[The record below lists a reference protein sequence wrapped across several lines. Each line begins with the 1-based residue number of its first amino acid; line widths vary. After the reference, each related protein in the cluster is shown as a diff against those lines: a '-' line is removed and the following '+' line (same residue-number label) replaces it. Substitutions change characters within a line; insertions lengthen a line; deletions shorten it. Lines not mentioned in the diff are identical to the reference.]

1 MKAIC
6 SAPMSSAA
14 SLASAR
20 RQSIVVP
27 ILALVVASVAVATI
41 ALFAVTFSGPPA
53 RPAPQP
59 IASIVTLL
67 RGGNAPA
74 TMAEWRLNVVT
85 SQEPPRPHRRERR
98 DPVLSRLL
106 AQELGVPE
114 GDAVIYRDPGHDAP
128 PDGISAPFVAGARL
142 NGAWRIAFTPPPS
155 FLSRWHWVTLATMAG
170 LLAGLSAL
178 GWLIARAISR
188 PLRELATAA
197 SRAHA
202 GAPLAALP
210 SRAPREVA
218 QLGEALSAMH
228 GRLASHAQG
237 RTAMLA
243 AIAHDLGTP
252 LSRLAFWVEQLPD
265 DARARAESDVDEMRA
280 MIAAAIGYARD
291 EMHMRADARVD
302 LGSLLDSLVE
312 DMAVAGVPVTIN
324 PGPRAVVR
332 GDPAA
337 LRRMF
342 ANLIDNAARYGA
354 GGAVDWSVTNDIATI
369 HVDDRGPGIDPA
381 QAEWLFEPFVRGD
394 PSRNR
399 ATGGSG
405 LGLAIAR
412 SIAQRH
418 GGDATLANRAEGGA
432 RATVTLPIDR

>member
-1 MKAIC
+1 
-6 SAPMSSAA
+6 MSTAV
-14 SLASAR
+14 SLESAR

-59 IASIVTLL
+59 VASIAALL

-74 TMAEWRLNVVT
+74 AMAEWQLNVVT
-85 SQEPPRPHRRERR
+85 SQEPPRPHAREQR
-98 DPVLSRLL
+98 DPIFSHQL
-106 AQELGVPE
+106 ARELGVPE
-114 GDAVIYRDPGHDAP
+114 SDAVIYRDPGHDAP

-142 NGAWRIAFTPPPS
+142 NGVWRIALTPPPS

-170 LLAGLSAL
+170 LLAGLSVL

-210 SRAPREVA
+210 ARAPREVA
-218 QLGEALSAMH
+218 QLGEALTAMH
-228 GRLASHAQG
+228 ARLAGHAEG

-312 DMAVAGVPVTIN
+312 DMTVAGVPVTIA

-337 LRRMF
+337 LRRLF
-342 ANLIDNAARYGA
+342 ANLIDNAARYGTSA
-354 GGAVDWSVTNDIATI
+354 ALDWSITGDMAII
-369 HVDDRGPGIDPA
+369 HIDDRGPGIDPS

-405 LGLAIAR
+405 LGLAIVR
-412 SIAQRH
+412 SIARRH

-432 RATVTLPIDR
+432 RATVTLPVDR

>member
-1 MKAIC
+1 
-6 SAPMSSAA
+6 MSTAA
-14 SLASAR
+14 SLESAR

-59 IASIVTLL
+59 IASIAALL

-74 TMAEWRLNVVT
+74 AMAEWRLNVVT
-85 SQEPPRPHRRERR
+85 SREPPRPHPREQR
-98 DPVLSRLL
+98 DPIFSHQL

-114 GDAVIYRDPGHDAP
+114 SNAVIYRDPGHDAP

-142 NGAWRIAFTPPPS
+142 NGAWRIALTPPPS

-170 LLAGLSAL
+170 LLAGLSVL

-188 PLRELATAA
+188 PLRELAIAA

-210 SRAPREVA
+210 ARAPREVV
-218 QLGEALSAMH
+218 QLGEALAAMH
-228 GRLASHAQG
+228 ARLAGHAEG
-237 RTAMLA
+237 RIAMLA

-312 DMAVAGVPVTIN
+312 DMTVAGVPVTIAA
-324 PGPRAVVR
+324 GPRAVVR
-332 GDPAA
+332 GDPGA
-337 LRRMF
+337 LRRLF
-342 ANLIDNAARYGA
+342 ANLIDNAARYGTSA
-354 GGAVDWSVTNDIATI
+354 ALDWSITGNMAII
-369 HVDDRGPGIDPA
+369 HIDDRGPGIDPI

-405 LGLAIAR
+405 LGLAIVR
-412 SIAQRH
+412 SIARRH

-432 RATVTLPIDR
+432 RATVTLPVDR

>member
-1 MKAIC
+1 MRTKNI
-6 SAPMSSAA
+6 
-14 SLASAR
+14 
-20 RQSIVVP
+20 I
-27 ILALVVASVAVATI
+27 
-41 ALFAVTFSGPPA
+41 
-53 RPAPQP
+53 
-59 IASIVTLL
+59 
-67 RGGNAPA
+67 GGNAPA
-74 TMAEWRLNVVT
+74 AMAEWRLNVVT
-85 SQEPPRPHRRERR
+85 SQEPPRPHTREQR
-98 DPVLSRLL
+98 DPIFSHQL
-106 AQELGVPE
+106 ARELGVPE
-114 GDAVIYRDPGHDAP
+114 SDAVIYRDLGHDAP

-142 NGAWRIAFTPPPS
+142 NGAWRIALTPPPS

-170 LLAGLSAL
+170 LLAGLSVL

-210 SRAPREVA
+210 ARAPREVA
-218 QLGEALSAMH
+218 QLGEALTAMH
-228 GRLASHAQG
+228 ARLAGHAEG

-312 DMAVAGVPVTIN
+312 DMAVAGVPVTVAS
-324 PGPRAVVR
+324 GPRAVVR
-332 GDPAA
+332 GDPSA
-337 LRRMF
+337 LRRLF
-342 ANLIDNAARYGA
+342 ANLIDNAARYGTSA
-354 GGAVDWSVTNDIATI
+354 ALDWSIIGDMAII
-369 HVDDRGPGIDPA
+369 HIDDRGPGVDPS

-405 LGLAIAR
+405 LGLAIVR
-412 SIAQRH
+412 SIARRH
-418 GGDATLANRAEGGA
+418 GGDATLANRADGGA
-432 RATVTLPIDR
+432 RATVTLPVDR

>member
-1 MKAIC
+1 
-6 SAPMSSAA
+6 MSTAA
-14 SLASAR
+14 SLEAAR

-27 ILALVVASVAVATI
+27 ILTLVVASVAVATI

-59 IASIVTLL
+59 VASIAALL

-74 TMAEWRLNVVT
+74 AMAEWRLNVVT
-85 SQEPPRPHRRERR
+85 SREPPRPHVRERR
-98 DPVLSRLL
+98 DPIFSHQL

-114 GDAVIYRDPGHDAP
+114 SDAVIYRDPGHDAP

-142 NGAWRIAFTPPPS
+142 NGAWRIALTPPPS
-155 FLSRWHWVTLATMAG
+155 LLSRWHWVTLATMAG
-170 LLAGLSAL
+170 LLAGLSVL

-188 PLRELATAA
+188 PLRELAVAA
-197 SRAHA
+197 SRARA
-202 GAPLAALP
+202 GAPLATLP
-210 SRAPREVA
+210 ARAPREVA
-218 QLGEALSAMH
+218 QLGEALTAMH
-228 GRLASHAQG
+228 ARLAGHAEG

-265 DARARAESDVDEMRA
+265 DARARAESDIDEMRA

-312 DMAVAGVPVTIN
+312 DMTVAGVPVTIAS
-324 PGPRAVVR
+324 GPRAIVR
-332 GDPAA
+332 GDPGA
-337 LRRMF
+337 LRRLF
-342 ANLIDNAARYGA
+342 ANLIDNAARYGTSA
-354 GGAVDWSVTNDIATI
+354 ALDWSIAGEMAII
-369 HVDDRGPGIDPA
+369 HIDDRGPGIDPS
-381 QAEWLFEPFVRGD
+381 QAERLFEPFVRGD

-405 LGLAIAR
+405 LGLAIVR
-412 SIAQRH
+412 SIARRH
-418 GGDATLANRAEGGA
+418 GGDATLANRADGGA

>member
-1 MKAIC
+1 
-6 SAPMSSAA
+6 MSTAV
-14 SLASAR
+14 SLAPAR

-59 IASIVTLL
+59 VASIAALL

-74 TMAEWRLNVVT
+74 AMAEWRLNVVT
-85 SQEPPRPHRRERR
+85 SQEPPRPHPREQR
-98 DPVLSRLL
+98 DPIFSHQL

-114 GDAVIYRDPGHDAP
+114 SDAVIYRDPGHDVP

-142 NGAWRIAFTPPPS
+142 NGAWRIALTPPPS

-170 LLAGLSAL
+170 LLGGLSVL

-210 SRAPREVA
+210 ARAPREVA
-218 QLGEALSAMH
+218 QLGEALTAMH
-228 GRLASHAQG
+228 ARLAGHAEG
-237 RTAMLA
+237 RIAMLA

-312 DMAVAGVPVTIN
+312 DMTVAGVPVTIAA
-324 PGPRAVVR
+324 GPRAVVH
-332 GDPAA
+332 GDPGA
-337 LRRMF
+337 LRRLF
-342 ANLIDNAARYGA
+342 ANLIDNAARYGTSA
-354 GGAVDWSVTNDIATI
+354 ALDWSITGNLAII
-369 HVDDRGPGIDPA
+369 HIDDRGPGIDPI

-405 LGLAIAR
+405 LGLAIVR
-412 SIAQRH
+412 SIARRH

-432 RATVTLPIDR
+432 RATVTLPVDR

>member
-1 MKAIC
+1 
-6 SAPMSSAA
+6 MSTAV
-14 SLASAR
+14 SLESAR

-59 IASIVTLL
+59 VASIAAFL

-74 TMAEWRLNVVT
+74 AMAEWRLNVAT
-85 SQEPPRPHRRERR
+85 SQEPPRPHAREQR
-98 DPVLSRLL
+98 DPIFSRQL
-106 AQELGVPE
+106 AQELGVPQS
-114 GDAVIYRDPGHDAP
+114 DAVIYRDLGHDAP

-142 NGAWRIAFTPPPS
+142 NGAWRIALTPPPS

-170 LLAGLSAL
+170 LLAGLSLL

-210 SRAPREVA
+210 ARAPREVA
-218 QLGEALSAMH
+218 QLGEALTAMH
-228 GRLASHAQG
+228 ARLAGHAEG

-312 DMAVAGVPVTIN
+312 DMTVAGVPVTIA

-337 LRRMF
+337 LRRLF
-342 ANLIDNAARYGA
+342 ANLIDNAARYGTSA
-354 GGAVDWSVTNDIATI
+354 ALDWSITGDMAII
-369 HVDDRGPGIDPA
+369 HIDDRGPGIDPS

-405 LGLAIAR
+405 LGLAIVR
-412 SIAQRH
+412 SIARRH

-432 RATVTLPIDR
+432 RATVTLPVDR

>member
-1 MKAIC
+1 
-6 SAPMSSAA
+6 MSTAA
-14 SLASAR
+14 SPESAR

-27 ILALVVASVAVATI
+27 ILALVVASVAVATV

-59 IASIVTLL
+59 IASIAALL

-74 TMAEWRLNVVT
+74 AMAEWRLNVSI
-85 SQEPPRPHRRERR
+85 SQEPPRPHAREQR
-98 DPVLSRLL
+98 DPIFSHQL
-106 AQELGVPE
+106 AQQLGVPE
-114 GDAVIYRDPGHDAP
+114 SDAVIYRDLGHDAP

-142 NGAWRIAFTPPPS
+142 NGAWRIALTPPPS

-170 LLAGLSAL
+170 LLAGLSVL
-178 GWLIARAISR
+178 GWLIAHAISR

-210 SRAPREVA
+210 ARAPREVA
-218 QLGEALSAMH
+218 QLGEALAAMH
-228 GRLASHAQG
+228 ARLAGHAEG

-265 DARARAESDVDEMRA
+265 DARARAESDVDEMCA

-291 EMHMRADARVD
+291 ELHMRADARVD

-312 DMAVAGVPVTIN
+312 DMIVAGVPVTITS
-324 PGPRAVVR
+324 GPRAVVR

-337 LRRMF
+337 LRRLF
-342 ANLIDNAARYGA
+342 ANLIDNATRYGTSA
-354 GGAVDWSVTNDIATI
+354 ALDWSITGDVAII
-369 HVDDRGPGIDPA
+369 HIDDRGPGIDPN

-405 LGLAIAR
+405 LGLAIVR
-412 SIAQRH
+412 SIARRH

-432 RATVTLPIDR
+432 RATVTLPVDR

>member
-1 MKAIC
+1 
-6 SAPMSSAA
+6 MSTAA
-14 SLASAR
+14 SLESAR

-59 IASIVTLL
+59 VASIAALL

-74 TMAEWRLNVVT
+74 AMAEWRLNVAT
-85 SQEPPRPHRRERR
+85 SQEPPRPHAREQR
-98 DPVLSRLL
+98 DPIFSRQL

-114 GDAVIYRDPGHDAP
+114 SDAVIYRDLGHDAP

-142 NGAWRIAFTPPPS
+142 NGAWRIALTPPPS

-170 LLAGLSAL
+170 LLAGLSVL

-188 PLRELATAA
+188 PLRELAIAA

-202 GAPLAALP
+202 GAPLATLP
-210 SRAPREVA
+210 ARAPREVA
-218 QLGEALSAMH
+218 QLGEALTAMH
-228 GRLASHAQG
+228 GRLASHAEG

-265 DARARAESDVDEMRA
+265 DARARAESDIDEMRA

-312 DMAVAGVPVTIN
+312 DMAVAGVPVTIAS
-324 PGPRAVVR
+324 GPRVVVR
-332 GDPAA
+332 GDPGS
-337 LRRMF
+337 LRRLF

-354 GGAVDWSVTNDIATI
+354 SAALDWIITGDIAVI
-369 HVDDRGPGIDPA
+369 HVNDRGPGIDPS
-381 QAEWLFEPFVRGD
+381 QAERLFEPFVRGD

-405 LGLAIAR
+405 LGLAIVR
-412 SIAQRH
+412 SIARRH

-432 RATVTLPIDR
+432 RATVTLPVDR

>member
-1 MKAIC
+1 
-6 SAPMSSAA
+6 
-14 SLASAR
+14 
-20 RQSIVVP
+20 
-27 ILALVVASVAVATI
+27 
-41 ALFAVTFSGPPA
+41 
-53 RPAPQP
+53 
-59 IASIVTLL
+59 
-67 RGGNAPA
+67 
-74 TMAEWRLNVVT
+74 
-85 SQEPPRPHRRERR
+85 
-98 DPVLSRLL
+98 
-106 AQELGVPE
+106 
-114 GDAVIYRDPGHDAP
+114 
-128 PDGISAPFVAGARL
+128 
-142 NGAWRIAFTPPPS
+142 
-155 FLSRWHWVTLATMAG
+155 
-170 LLAGLSAL
+170 
-178 GWLIARAISR
+178 
-188 PLRELATAA
+188 
-197 SRAHA
+197 
-202 GAPLAALP
+202 
-210 SRAPREVA
+210 VA

-228 GRLASHAQG
+228 SRLASHAEG

-291 EMHMRADARVD
+291 EMHMRADVRVD

-312 DMAVAGVPVTIN
+312 DMAVAGVPVTIAS
-324 PGPRAVVR
+324 GPRVVVR

-354 GGAVDWSVTNDIATI
+354 GGVVDWSLADGMATV
-369 HVDDRGPGIDPA
+369 HVDDHGPGIDPA

-405 LGLAIAR
+405 LGLAIVR
-412 SIAQRH
+412 SIARRH

-432 RATVTLPIDR
+432 RATVTLPVDR

>member
-1 MKAIC
+1 
-6 SAPMSSAA
+6 MSTAA
-14 SLASAR
+14 SLESAR

-59 IASIVTLL
+59 VASIAALL
-67 RGGNAPA
+67 RGGTAPA
-74 TMAEWRLNVVT
+74 AMAEWRLNVVT
-85 SQEPPRPHRRERR
+85 SREPPRPHPREQR
-98 DPVLSRLL
+98 DPIFSHQL

-114 GDAVIYRDPGHDAP
+114 SDAVIYRDPGHDTP

-142 NGAWRIAFTPPPS
+142 NGAWRIALTPPPS

-170 LLAGLSAL
+170 LLAGLSVL

-188 PLRELATAA
+188 PLRELAIAA

-210 SRAPREVA
+210 ARAPREVA
-218 QLGEALSAMH
+218 QLGEALTAMH
-228 GRLASHAQG
+228 ARLAGHAEG
-237 RTAMLA
+237 RIAMLA

-312 DMAVAGVPVTIN
+312 DMTVAGVPVTIAA
-324 PGPRAVVR
+324 GPRAVVR
-332 GDPAA
+332 GDPGA
-337 LRRMF
+337 LRRLF
-342 ANLIDNAARYGA
+342 ANLIDNAARYGTSA
-354 GGAVDWSVTNDIATI
+354 ALDWSITGNLAII
-369 HVDDRGPGIDPA
+369 HIDDRGPGIDPI

-405 LGLAIAR
+405 LGLAIVR
-412 SIAQRH
+412 SIARRH

-432 RATVTLPIDR
+432 RATVTLPVDR

>member
-1 MKAIC
+1 
-6 SAPMSSAA
+6 MSTAV
-14 SLASAR
+14 SLESAR

-59 IASIVTLL
+59 VASIAALL

-74 TMAEWRLNVVT
+74 ALAEWRLNVVT
-85 SQEPPRPHRRERR
+85 GQEPPRPHAREQR
-98 DPVLSRLL
+98 DPIFSHQL

-114 GDAVIYRDPGHDAP
+114 SDAVIYRDLGHDAP

-142 NGAWRIAFTPPPS
+142 NGAWRIALTPPPS

-170 LLAGLSAL
+170 LLAGLSVL

-210 SRAPREVA
+210 ARAPREVA
-218 QLGEALSAMH
+218 QLGEALTAMH
-228 GRLASHAQG
+228 ARLAGHAEG

-312 DMAVAGVPVTIN
+312 DMTVAGVPVTIA

-337 LRRMF
+337 LRRLF
-342 ANLIDNAARYGA
+342 ANLIDNAARYGTSA
-354 GGAVDWSVTNDIATI
+354 ALDWSITGDMAII
-369 HVDDRGPGIDPA
+369 HIDDRGPGVDPS

-405 LGLAIAR
+405 LGLAIVR
-412 SIAQRH
+412 SIARRH

-432 RATVTLPIDR
+432 RATVTLPVDR

>member
-1 MKAIC
+1 
-6 SAPMSSAA
+6 MSTAV
-14 SLASAR
+14 R
-20 RQSIVVP
+20 HRQSIVVP

-53 RPAPQP
+53 KPAPQP
-59 IASIVTLL
+59 ITSIATLL
-67 RGGNAPA
+67 RGGTAPA
-74 TMAEWRLNVVT
+74 SMAEWQLRVVNSPT
-85 SQEPPRPHRRERR
+85 PPDPHPGEQR
-98 DPVLSRLL
+98 DPAFSHLL
-106 AQELGVPE
+106 AKELGVPE
-114 GDAVIYRDPGHDAP
+114 GDAVVYRRPGHDAP

-142 NGAWRIAFTPPPS
+142 GGIWRVAFTPPPS
-155 FLSRWHWVTLATMAG
+155 FLTRWHWVTLATMGA

-188 PLRELATAA
+188 PLRDLAAAA
-197 SRAHA
+197 SQAHA

-210 SRAPREVA
+210 AKAPREVA
-218 QLGEALSAMH
+218 QLGEALAAMH
-228 GRLASHAQG
+228 ARLASHAEG

-265 DARARAESDVDEMRA
+265 DARARAEGDVDEMRA

-291 EMHMRADARVD
+291 EIQTRADARID
-302 LGSLLDSLVE
+302 LGSLLDSLVG
-312 DMAVAGVPVTIN
+312 DMVAGVPVTIA

-342 ANLIDNAARYGA
+342 ANLIDNAVRYGA
-354 GGAVDWSVTNDIATI
+354 GAALGWNVADGMATI
-369 HVDDRGPGIDPA
+369 RIDDFGPGIDPA
-381 QAEWLFEPFVRGD
+381 QAERLFEPFVRGD

-405 LGLAIAR
+405 LGLAIVR
-412 SIAQRH
+412 SIARRH
-418 GGDATLANRAEGGA
+418 GGDATLANRPEGGA
-432 RATVTLPIDR
+432 RATVTLPVDR